1 MQMVNFHFFFSP
13 SFRTDVSGLSQRW
26 NKLRRRCASFKA
38 VSGPTSLDSDASY
51 ILTEPVTQYAVVPSN
66 EHNRHQRAASVT
78 PTVDGS
84 SKPIRPFS
92 WRKSH
97 SVEKYEYRDVNLNSS
112 IPEKINKSIP
122 LPDDYWK
129 IHEQDVKL
137 WKIGCATPNR
147 PMSMRDIPKDISS
160 ADWEFNVQK
169 FETLNGSS
177 LERRNRIQYYTGDA
191 DTNQRKQQNGT
202 DGNSGGGSGSE
213 RKEMKFPSLKAFKS
227 ASMRLPGQK
236 SSLQEVHQ
244 MLRNKFNRLN
254 VGLRKKRTL
263 SVQEVFHQSS
273 PTSQSSKGQLP
284 PSQFYV
290 PSPMPATKIY
300 ATATADDT
308 ASTRSGS
315 DMSSMPYYATNSPN
329 SKSSSALNNQTNS
342 NRTNSTAVNPLSP
355 SKNGDAKHMS
365 RSGSNNNRTKAIA
378 SNANDEKKAVAGKDG
393 ATTTPSSSSAK
404 QQLSNGGG
412 SGGGGRVSLR
422 EKMPHKSTATKISNA
437 VRERIRRRPRSHS
450 PVKPTIET
458 TSSLSKA
465 SAAIVANG
473 GGGSRKNRD
482 SVGLFGRINRI
493 MSVNHLPPPHSNSS
507 NNNNS
512 TNNNMNRSKANG
524 SHDSSSSSS
533 TAATTAAAG
542 TPKKIQNDETKSV
555 GTMKSPI
562 NQNSIEN
569 HSGATR
575 SPTKNHHQQQQQP
588 QTPDTNFLR
597 DRKITNKQ
605 VKRE

>member
-1 MQMVNFHFFFSP
+1 MLNGKLTFS
-13 SFRTDVSGLSQRW
+13 SFLSRTDVSGLSQRW

-51 ILTEPVTQYAVVPSN
+51 ILTEPVTQYAVLPPN
-66 EHNRHQRAASVT
+66 EQQHRHQRAASVT

-137 WKIGCATPNR
+137 WKIGCASPNR
-147 PMSMRDIPKDISS
+147 PISMRDIPKDVSD
-160 ADWEFNVQK
+160 DWEFNVRK

-177 LERRNRIQYYTGDA
+177 LERRNRIQYYTGDS

-202 DGNSGGGSGSE
+202 DGSSE
-213 RKEMKFPSLKAFKS
+213 RKEIKFPSLKAFKS

-263 SVQEVFHQSS
+263 SVQEVFQQS
-273 PTSQSSKGQLP
+273 PTSQSPKGQP

-300 ATATADDT
+300 TTAAVDDT
-308 ASTRSGS
+308 TSNRSGS
-315 DMSSMPYYATNSPN
+315 DVTSLPYYATNSPN
-329 SKSSSALNNQTNS
+329 SKSSSALNNQANS
-342 NRTNSTAVNPLSP
+342 IRSNSSAVNASSP
-355 SKNGDAKHMS
+355 SKNGNAKQMS
-365 RSGSNNNRTKAIA
+365 RSSSNNNTNNRTKVT
-378 SNANDEKKAVAGKDG
+378 DEKKALAAKDG
-393 ATTTPSSSSAK
+393 ATTTPSSTPK
-404 QQLSNGGG
+404 QQHSV
-412 SGGGGRVSLR
+412 GGRISLR

-450 PVKPTIET
+450 PVKPTIES

-465 SAAIVANG
+465 TAAAATVTANG
-473 GGGSRKNRD
+473 GRKNRD
-482 SVGLFGRINRI
+482 SFGLFGRINRI

-524 SHDSSSSSS
+524 SHDLSSTTSSST
-533 TAATTAAAG
+533 TAATTAAAA

-555 GTMKSPI
+555 AAIKSPI
-562 NQNSIEN
+562 NQSSIEN
-569 HSGATR
+569 GATR
-575 SPTKNHHQQQQQP
+575 SPTKKQP
-588 QTPDTNFLR
+588 AQTPDTNFLR

-605 VKRE
+605 VRKE

>member
-1 MQMVNFHFFFSP
+1 M
-13 SFRTDVSGLSQRW
+13 TDVSGLSQRW

-51 ILTEPVTQYAVVPSN
+51 ILTEPVTQYSVVPPN

-137 WKIGCATPNR
+137 WKIGCAAPNR
-147 PMSMRDIPKDISS
+147 PMSMRDIPKDVS
-160 ADWEFNVQK
+160 ANDWEFNVQK

-177 LERRNRIQYYTGDA
+177 LERRRRIQYYTGDA

-202 DGNSGGGSGSE
+202 DGTGGGGE
-213 RKEMKFPSLKAFKS
+213 RKEIKFPSLKAFKS

-273 PTSQSSKGQLP
+273 PTSQSSKGQP

-290 PSPMPATKIY
+290 PSPMPATKTY
-300 ATATADDT
+300 TANALDDT
-308 ASTRSGS
+308 ASTRSSS
-315 DMSSMPYYATNSPN
+315 DVSSMPYYATNSPN
-329 SKSSSALNNQTNS
+329 SKGSSALNNQANA
-342 NRTNSTAVNPLSP
+342 NRTHSTAVNSLSP
-355 SKNGDAKHMS
+355 SKNGDVKHQS
-365 RSGSNNNRTKAIA
+365 RSSSSSSNRAK
-378 SNANDEKKAVAGKDG
+378 SNANHDEKKTLATKDG
-393 ATTTPSSSSAK
+393 GASTTAPSSSNG
-404 QQLSNGGG
+404 SN
-412 SGGGGRVSLR
+412 GRVSLR
-422 EKMPHKSTATKISNA
+422 EKMPNKSTATKISNA

-465 SAAIVANG
+465 STAIG
-473 GGGSRKNRD
+473 GRKNRD
-482 SVGLFGRINRI
+482 AVGLFGRINRI

-512 TNNNMNRSKANG
+512 TNNNMNRAKANG
-524 SHDSSSSSS
+524 SHDSSS
-533 TAATTAAAG
+533 AATAAATASA
-542 TPKKIQNDETKSV
+542 TPKKIQNDETKS
-555 GTMKSPI
+555 TPKSPI
-562 NQNSIEN
+562 NQSSIEN
-569 HSGATR
+569 NGATR
-575 SPTKNHHQQQQQP
+575 SPTKKHQQ

-605 VKRE
+605 VRNNERERERKLGITTHRSPSNRGWPADCSSSFPNYFFFFHFIVM